1 MVIIYKWPCSMA
13 VLYYIHY
20 IYIYPIYIIYI
31 YISYI
36 YIYIIYIY
44 MYNMLYNMY
53 IYILYIYICIRYII
67 NIYCIYNLYNPFLF
81 HPPAGPEWWHFLRRS
96 LQIELAGHQL
106 EAPGSG
112 YLGLGW
118 ISGSVSKP
126 CTPGEHQNS
135 W

>member
-1 MVIIYKWPCSMA
+1 MAMFHGYVI
-13 VLYYIHY
+13 LYTYY
-20 IYIYPIYIIYI
+20 IYIIYI
-31 YISYI
+31 YHIYIYII

-44 MYNMLYNMY
+44 MYMLYNMY
-53 IYILYIYICIRYII
+53 IYNIYTYIIYICYII

-112 YLGLGW
+112 YLGLGDLW